1 MTGARAIG
9 GRTVK
14 PVGLGCM
21 NLSHAYGYPLSRE
34 DGARLLDRAL
44 DLGYDHLD
52 TARLYGLGKNEELI
66 GETLKGRRGQFY
78 LASKMGIIIDG
89 EARRIDCRPEVI
101 RAEVEKSLKLLQTD
115 FIDLYYL
122 HRYDPKVPIEESVG
136 ALGDL
141 VKEGKI
147 GGAGLSEMSEA
158 TLRRAHAA
166 YPVTALQN
174 EYSLW
179 TRNVEIGS
187 LEACREL
194 GVALVAFSPVARGA
208 LGGELRDPATLPKDD
223 LRLTHPRFNAE
234 NWPKNLK
241 LIDAFNALAAEAGVE
256 PAQLSL
262 AWVLSRGDHV
272 HVIPGTTCLDHL
284 EENLNTLGVSIGQ
297 DILDRAGA
305 LINQRT
311 VSGHRYPEGMRKTI
325 DTEEFA
331 EAV

>member
-1 MTGARAIG
+1 VTSPARAIG
-9 GRTVK
+9 GRPLK

-21 NLSHAYGYPLSRE
+21 NLSHAYGYPLSKE

-52 TARLYGLGKNEELI
+52 TARLYGLGRNEELI
-66 GETLKGRRGQFY
+66 GETLKGRRKQFF

-89 EARRIDCRPEVI
+89 AARRIDCRPEVI
-101 RAEVEKSLKLLQTD
+101 RSEVEKSLTLLQTD

-147 GGAGLSEMSEA
+147 GCIGLSEMSEA

-166 YPVTALQN
+166 HPVAALQN

-208 LGGELRDPATLPKDD
+208 LGGELRDPAALPRDD
-223 LRLTHPRFNAE
+223 LRLTHPRFSAE

-241 LIDAFNALAAEAGVE
+241 LIDGFNALAAEAGVA

-272 HVIPGTTCLDHL
+272 HAIPGTTSLAHL
-284 EENLNTLGVSIGQ
+284 EENLKTLEVSVDQ
-297 DILDRAGA
+297 DILDRADA

-331 EAV
+331 DA